1 MLYRGLE
8 RAVQSLEVFFLKKT
22 CAYPE
27 NPLPSQS
34 AARCV
39 CCVRLSNYQKI
50 FTMAVLQN
58 MWLRGAKKKLGGTVL
73 YTQGGRTLQREL
85 APEVKNPKT
94 PAQMGQRVKWANL
107 VAFYRANSG
116 WMPKAFEN
124 KKATQSDY
132 NKFMSLNAASSR
144 IYLTKEQARQGAC
157 VVDSYRVSDGTLQPV
172 DIFPTEQNWVTNIYL
187 TGLSKLDATT
197 TVAAFSTALLASNA
211 GLRSGDQLSFIRVT
225 QLFNNTTGIPYVQ
238 VRAYELLINE
248 QGPGLLKDFWPIELI
263 GLGQEQ
269 ETPALMVKNNNKQGG
284 FAIIVSRTQG
294 GRVLV
299 SPSQVTQVN
308 MAAVINQYSSSAALT
323 NAIASYGQGN
333 EVFLDSK
340 GANEIGKMP
349 TTLSITAIANENE
362 SIKVAVGGSGNF
374 HNNGWDGS
382 LNVIFNQDI
391 TGVVEKLLVT
401 VAGSQ
406 FLDVTEGTVTGNTV
420 SFAASIYQDAE
431 KQEEYP
437 VIVSVTI
444 SGVTYSAQFTGEAT
458 SLT

>member
-1 MLYRGLE
+1 
-8 RAVQSLEVFFLKKT
+8 
-22 CAYPE
+22 
-27 NPLPSQS
+27 
-34 AARCV
+34 
-39 CCVRLSNYQKI
+39 
-50 FTMAVLQN
+50 MAVLQN

-107 VAFYRANSG
+107 VAFYRANAS
-116 WMPKAFEN
+116 WMHKAFEN

-132 NKFMSLNAASSR
+132 NKFMSLNAANSR

-172 DIFPTEQNWVTNIYL
+172 DIFPTVKDWVTNLYL
-187 TGLSKLDATT
+187 TGLDKLDATT

-225 QLFNNTTGIPYVQ
+225 QLFNNTTDIPYVQ
-238 VRAYELLINE
+238 VRAYELIINE
-248 QGPGLLKDFWPIELI
+248 QGAGLVKDFWPIELI

-299 SPSQVTQVN
+299 SPSQITQVN
-308 MAAVINQYSSSAALT
+308 MAEVINKYSSSAALQA
-323 NAIASYGQGN
+323 AIDSYGQGD

-340 GANEIGKMP
+340 GANAIVNNP
-349 TTLSITAIANENE
+349 TTLSITGIRSETGK
-362 SIKVAVGGSGNF
+362 ITAVPGGELDMTNIDF
-374 HNNGWDGS
+374 EDG
-382 LNVIFNQDI
+382 LFVIFNQDV
-391 TGVVEKLLVT
+391 TGTASTVTLYIADVERAT
-401 VAGSQ
+401 MS
-406 FLDVTEGTVTGNTV
+406 DPTVTGNTV
-420 SFAASIYQDAE
+420 HMATDVKAVSASTVRTA
-431 KQEEYP
+431 K
-437 VIVSVTI
+437 VVVVI
-444 SGVTYSAQFTGEAT
+444 SGVSYEAT
-458 SLT
+458 FTIPSSSMS

>member
-1 MLYRGLE
+1 
-8 RAVQSLEVFFLKKT
+8 
-22 CAYPE
+22 
-27 NPLPSQS
+27 
-34 AARCV
+34 
-39 CCVRLSNYQKI
+39 
-50 FTMAVLQN
+50 MAVLQN

-132 NKFMSLNAASSR
+132 NKFMSLNAANSR

-172 DIFPTEQNWVTNIYL
+172 DIFPTEQNWVTNLYL
-187 TGLSKLDATT
+187 TGLDKLDATT
-197 TVAAFSTALLASNA
+197 TVAGFSTALLSSNA
-211 GLRSGDQLSFIRVT
+211 GLRSGDQLSFVRVT
-225 QLFNNTTGIPYVQ
+225 QLNNNNTGIPYVQ

-248 QGPGLLKDFWPIELI
+248 QGPGLVKDFWPIELI
-263 GLGQEQ
+263 ALGQEQ

-299 SPSQVTQVN
+299 SPSQITQVN
-308 MAAVINQYSSSAALT
+308 MSAIIDQYSSSAALQA
-323 NAIASYGQGN
+323 AIDSYGQGD

-340 GANEIGKMP
+340 AANAIGQLP
-349 TTLSITAIANENE
+349 TTLSITSIANED
-362 SIKVAVGGSGNF
+362 KTLQVAVGGSADF
-374 HNNGWDGS
+374 HNSEWDGT

-391 TGVVEKLLVT
+391 TGSVQQLKVT
-401 VAGSQ
+401 IEGRE
-406 FLDVTEGTVTGNTV
+406 FINTTETTVTGNTV
-420 SFAASIYQDAE
+420 SIGTSIYQDNE
-431 KQEEYP
+431 KPEEYP

-444 SGVTYSAQFTGEAT
+444 SGVTYSAQFKGEKT
-458 SLT
+458 TMS

>member
-1 MLYRGLE
+1 
-8 RAVQSLEVFFLKKT
+8 
-22 CAYPE
+22 
-27 NPLPSQS
+27 
-34 AARCV
+34 
-39 CCVRLSNYQKI
+39 
-50 FTMAVLQN
+50 MAILQN

-107 VAFYRANSG
+107 VAFYRANAG

-132 NKFMSLNAASSR
+132 NKFMSLNAANSR

-172 DIFPTEQNWVTNIYL
+172 DIFPTEQNWVTNLYL
-187 TGLSKLDATT
+187 TGLDKLDETT
-197 TVAAFSTALLASNA
+197 TLAAFSSALLSSNA

-238 VRAYELLINE
+238 VRAYELLINA
-248 QGPGLLKDFWPIELI
+248 QGSGLVKDYWPIELV
-263 GLGQEQ
+263 GLGEEQ
-269 ETPALMVKNNNKQGG
+269 GTPALMVKNNNKQGG

-299 SPSQVTQVN
+299 SPSQITQVN

-323 NAIASYGQGN
+323 DAIASYGQG
-333 EVFLDSK
+333 EELFLDSK
-340 GANEIGKMP
+340 GANAIGQLP
-349 TTLSITAIANENE
+349 TTLSITAIANEDE
-362 SIKVAVGGSGNF
+362 SIKVAVGGSGDF
-374 HNNGWDGS
+374 HNNAWDGT

-391 TGVVEKLLVT
+391 TGDVEQLKVT
-401 VAGSQ
+401 MDGREVLNA
-406 FLDVTEGTVTGNTV
+406 TEGTVTGSTV
-420 SFAASIYQDAE
+420 AFGASIYQDDE
-431 KQEEYP
+431 RPEEYP

-444 SGVTYSAQFTGEAT
+444 SGVTYSAQFTGEPS

>member
-1 MLYRGLE
+1 
-8 RAVQSLEVFFLKKT
+8 
-22 CAYPE
+22 
-27 NPLPSQS
+27 
-34 AARCV
+34 
-39 CCVRLSNYQKI
+39 
-50 FTMAVLQN
+50 MAVLQN

-107 VAFYRANSG
+107 VAFYRANAG

-172 DIFPTEQNWVTNIYL
+172 DVFPTEANWVTNIYL
-187 TGLSKLDATT
+187 TGLDKLDATT

-225 QLFNNTTGIPYVQ
+225 QLFNNTTNIPYVQ

-263 GLGQEQ
+263 GLGKEQ

-299 SPSQVTQVN
+299 SPSQITQVN
-308 MAAVINQYSSSAALT
+308 MADVINQYSSSAALQA
-323 NAIASYGQGN
+323 AIDSYGQGD
-333 EVFLDSK
+333 EVFLDSNS
-340 GANEIGKMP
+340 ANAIGQQP
-349 TTLSITAIANENE
+349 TTLSITGISGGGENAKIIAT
-362 SIKVAVGGSGNF
+362 GGNVDLSKDGF
-374 HNNGWDGS
+374 TNNAR
-382 LNVIFNQDI
+382 VYFNQD
-391 TGVVEKLLVT
+391 VVGTPQLIKVT
-401 VAGSQ
+401 LGGQ
-406 FLDVTEGTVTGNTV
+406 
-420 SFAASIYQDAE
+420 
-431 KQEEYP
+431 
-437 VIVSVTI
+437 VIVTDQSPTWRAETAPHYMYSDESWDAQQGAQTGATLRVEVTI
-444 SGVTYSAQFTGEAT
+444 SGVVYSADFVYESGTM
-458 SLT
+458 S